1 MAKRVVETLIDD
13 LDGSDADR
21 TLSFAFDGDQ
31 YSIDLSSAN
40 IDKFEAALAPYIGAG
55 RKTAGRGGATRRRGG
70 AAAGG
75 GDTKDA
81 REWLR
86 ANGHQVSDRGRIPAP
101 LMELYRNR

>member
-1 MAKRVVETLIDD
+1 
-13 LDGSDADR
+13 
-21 TLSFAFDGDQ
+21 
-31 YSIDLSSAN
+31 
-40 IDKFEAALAPYIGAG
+40 
-55 RKTAGRGGATRRRGG
+55 RRGG
-70 AAAGG
+70 SAGA

>member
-21 TLSFAFDGDQ
+21 TVSFALDGDQ
-31 YSIDLSSAN
+31 YSIDLSGEN
-40 IDKFEAALAPYIGAG
+40 IDKLEAALAPYIGAA
-55 RKTAGRGGATRRRGG
+55 RKTASRGGGGRRRSS
-70 AAAGG
+70 AA

-86 ANGHQVSDRGRIPAP
+86 SNGHQVSDRGRIPAP
-101 LMELYRNR
+101 LIELYRNR

>member
-31 YSIDLSSAN
+31 YAIDLSSAN
-40 IDKFEAALAPYIGAG
+40 IDKFEAALAPYIGAA
-55 RKTAGRGGATRRRGG
+55 RKTAGRGGASRRRGG
-70 AAAGG
+70 SAGG

-101 LMELYRNR
+101 LMELYRSR

>member
-40 IDKFEAALAPYIGAG
+40 VDKLEAALAPYIGAA
-55 RKTAGRGGATRRRGG
+55 RKTAGRGGAARRRGG
-70 AAAGG
+70 APAG

>member
-21 TLSFAFDGDQ
+21 TVSFAFDGDQ
-31 YSIDLSSAN
+31 YSIDLSAAN
-40 IDKFEAALAPYIGAG
+40 IDKLESALAPYIGAA
-55 RKTAGRGGATRRRGG
+55 RKTAARGGTSRRRGAS
-70 AAAGG
+70 AAG

-86 ANGHQVSDRGRIPAP
+86 SNGHQVSDRGRIPAP

>member
-21 TLSFAFDGDQ
+21 TVSFAFDGDQ

-40 IDKFEAALAPYIGAG
+40 IDKLESALAPYIGAA
-55 RKTAGRGGATRRRGG
+55 RKTAVRGGTTRRRG
-70 AAAGG
+70 ASSAG

-86 ANGHQVSDRGRIPAP
+86 SNGHQVSDRGRIPAP